1 MIPLR
6 NAHSSSKSDVEH
18 DSVWMRII
26 LGNVLR
32 WKVYMPALD
41 AGTQNHIED
50 GVRRMRSRWEGPTVK
65 VKIIL
70 PQIPYFD
77 PNSRKL

>member
-18 DSVWMRII
+18 KSVWMRSM
-26 LGNVLR
+26 LGNVFK

-50 GVRRMRSRWEGPTVK
+50 GVRRMRSRWEGPMVK

-77 PNSRKL
+77 PNSRDL